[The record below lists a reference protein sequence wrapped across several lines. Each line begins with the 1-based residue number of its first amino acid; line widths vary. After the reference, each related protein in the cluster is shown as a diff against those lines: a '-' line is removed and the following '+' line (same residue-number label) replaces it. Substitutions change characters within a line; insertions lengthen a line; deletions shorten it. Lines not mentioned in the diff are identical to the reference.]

1 MVRNTTRV
9 LPARLYGVKDSG
21 GRVELMLERVLDST
35 RALVQLRAS
44 KATPPGRRLD
54 CPGGASARVL
64 ARHDAFTEVEFDR
77 PVVAYLEAFGE
88 IPLPPYIRRAGQA
101 TDRERYQTVYSREPG
116 AVAAP
121 TAGLHFDQA
130 MFDRLASLG
139 VRTAEVTLHV
149 GAGTFAPLRE
159 ERLEGVQLHAEW
171 VEVRQATIDAIA
183 ATQARGGRVIAIG
196 TTVVRSLEAAALSG
210 QLRPLADYTRL
221 FIRPGFKFHVV
232 DAMVTNFHLSESS
245 LLMLVCA
252 FAGRESV
259 LQAYQHAVSE
269 KYRFFSYGDAMFVTP
284 APGVR
289 S

>member
-1 MVRNTTRV
+1 MSHAPPELPLSRRDFYFDLPEDLIAQAPPAVRGGSRLLSLDGSNGARRDLQFADLPLLLNPGDLLVRNTTRV

-54 CPGGASARVL
+54 FPGGASACVL

-196 TTVVRSLEAAALSG
+196 TTVVRG
-210 QLRPLADYTRL
+210 RIKTR
-221 FIRPGFKFHVV
+221 
-232 DAMVTNFHLSESS
+232 
-245 LLMLVCA
+245 
-252 FAGRESV
+252 
-259 LQAYQHAVSE
+259 
-269 KYRFFSYGDAMFVTP
+269 
-284 APGVR
+284 
-289 S
+289 